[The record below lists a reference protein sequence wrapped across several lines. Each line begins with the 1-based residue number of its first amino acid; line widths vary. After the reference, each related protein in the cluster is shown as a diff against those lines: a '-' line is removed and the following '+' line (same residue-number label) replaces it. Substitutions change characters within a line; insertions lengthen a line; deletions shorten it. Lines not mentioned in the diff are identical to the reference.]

1 MELGPRDIISRAM
14 ITEFDAGRG
23 FEGPHGKY
31 MNLDV
36 RHLGEEVIDRK
47 LPFMRELG
55 REFVGIDTVNEP
67 TPVLPVMHYIMCGVD
82 ADISAATP
90 LLGLSPAPHS
100 TPLSPIA
107 VTPLT
112 SHP

>member
-55 REFVGIDTVNEP
+55 REFVGIDIVNEP
-67 TPVLPVMHYIMCGVD
+67 IPLRPVIHSIMAAVD
-82 ADISAATP
+82 PDISAPPPP
-90 LLGLSPAPHS
+90 LAPYAPRH
-100 TPLSPIA
+100 
-107 VTPLT
+107 
-112 SHP
+112 